1 MRSDWMLIGPG
12 LLAVL
17 AAAGLGWLWTPDRE
31 RVDLEARYAQAPSQ
45 FVDVAGVRL
54 HLRANGP
61 TAHPSLNGSPE
72 PTVAAST
79 VQQSPSGKTPPAVVL
94 LHGFGASLHTWED
107 WVPVLSQDFRVI
119 RYDLPGAG
127 LTGPDAS
134 GDYTDARG
142 MAVLLALLDRLGIQK
157 TSLVGHSMGGRL
169 AWNFAAAYPERI
181 EKLILVAPDGFASP
195 GFEYGKPPEIGASIQ
210 AMRFILPKPILRM
223 SLAPA
228 YADPAVMTDQLLTRY
243 HDLMR
248 APGVRPAL
256 IARLQQ
262 STLKDP
268 NPTLATIQAPTL
280 LVWGDQDAMI
290 PFANSADYLRAL
302 PNARLVKMPGVGHLP
317 QEEAPAES
325 VAAVHGFL
333 RETLR

>member
-1 MRSDWMLIGPG
+1 MRSNWVLMGLG
-12 LLAVL
+12 LLAIL
-17 AAAGLGWLWTPDRE
+17 ATAGLGWLWTPDLE
-31 RVDLEARYAQAPSQ
+31 RVNLESRYAQAPSQ
-45 FVDVAGVRL
+45 FLELAGVRL
-54 HLRANGP
+54 HLRSSGP
-61 TAHPSLNGSPE
+61 TSQPTLNGFSD
-72 PTVAAST
+72 TRIAAST
-79 VQQSPSGKTPPAVVL
+79 VHQTPPGQTPPAVVL
-94 LHGFGASLHTWED
+94 LHGFGSSLHTWED
-107 WVPVLSQDFRVI
+107 WASVLSEDFRVI

-142 MAVLLALLDRLGIQK
+142 MTVLLALLDRLGIQK
-157 TSLVGHSMGGRL
+157 TSLIGHSMGGRL
-169 AWNFAAAYPERI
+169 AWNFAAAHPERI
-181 EKLILVAPDGFASP
+181 EKLILVSPDGFASP

-228 YADPAVMTDQLLTRY
+228 YANPSVMTEELLARY
-243 HDLMR
+243 HDLML

-256 IARLQQ
+256 IARLEQ
-262 STLKDP
+262 STLQDP
-268 NPTLATIQAPTL
+268 KPTLAKIQAPTL

-290 PFANSADYLRAL
+290 PFANSADYVRAL

-317 QEEAPAES
+317 HEEAPAES

-333 RETLR
+333 RETVR

>member
-1 MRSDWMLIGPG
+1 MRNAWVLMGLG

-17 AAAGLGWLWTPDRE
+17 ALAGLGWLWTPDRE
-31 RVDLEARYAQAPSQ
+31 RVELETRYAQAPSQ
-45 FVDVAGVRL
+45 FLDVADVRL
-54 HLRANGP
+54 HLRSSGP
-61 TAHPSLNGSPE
+61 TAPPAVNGPSE
-72 PTVAAST
+72 PTVAGST
-79 VQQSPSGKTPPAVVL
+79 VRTAAGQTPPVVVL

-107 WVPVLSQDFRVI
+107 WASVLSQDFRVI

-157 TSLVGHSMGGRL
+157 TSLIGHSMGGRL

-181 EKLILVAPDGFASP
+181 EKLILISPDGFASP

-228 YADPAVMTDQLLTRY
+228 YADPSVMTDQLLTRY
-243 HDLMR
+243 HDLML
-248 APGVRPAL
+248 APGIRPAL
-256 IARLQQ
+256 ISRLEQ

-317 QEEAPAES
+317 HEEAPAES
-325 VAAVHGFL
+325 VLAVHEFL
-333 RETLR
+333 RESGR